1 MERSLV
7 LLKPDAVARGLV
19 GRIIGRLEGKGLK
32 IVGLK
37 MTKLDSARLERLYS
51 MHKEKPFYEELTGFM
66 ARGPI
71 VAMVVEGPS
80 AVSVVRSMLGVTD
93 SARAQPG
100 TIRGDLAVSKE
111 KNVVHAADS
120 PERAE
125 EEIRILFKDEEIVS
139 WDHPLSD
146 YVY

>member
-1 MERSLV
+1 VERSLV

-19 GRIIGRLEGKGLK
+19 GEVIGRLERKGLK

-37 MTKLDSARLERLYS
+37 MTKLDSAKLERLYS
-51 MHKEKPFYEELTGFM
+51 MHKGKPFYEELSGFM
-66 ARGPI
+66 AKGPI
-71 VAMVVEGPS
+71 VAIVAEGPS

-93 SARAQPG
+93 SAQAQPG
-100 TIRGDLAVSKE
+100 TIRGDLAVSKG

-125 EEIRILFKDEEIVS
+125 EEIRILFKDEEIVG
-139 WDHPLSD
+139 WEHPLSD

>member
-19 GRIIGRLEGKGLK
+19 GHIITRLERKGLK

-37 MTKLDSARLERLYS
+37 MTKLDAAKLERLYS
-51 MHKEKPFYEELTGFM
+51 MHKGKPFYEELTGFM
-66 ARGPI
+66 AKGPV
-71 VAMVVEGPS
+71 VAMVVEGPNS
-80 AVSVVRSMLGVTD
+80 VSVVRSMLGVTD
-93 SARAQPG
+93 SAKAEPG

-125 EEIRILFKDEEIVS
+125 VEIRILFKDEEIVD
-139 WDHPLSD
+139 WELPLSD
-146 YVY
+146 YLY